1 MQLEKFNQKKIVE
14 LKLKKGV
21 KLVAETEG
29 TGKDVQRQRCY
40 VVAIRLTLNRGEV
53 IKVPNKCLSH
63 SVDQNLQVEDD
74 GFFEHRV
81 RIDRENL
88 IPGIFYAV
96 QGMRVGG
103 YRKVVIS
110 PHLGY
115 GERGIPGVIPQNAK
129 LIVEIKILREAD

>member
-1 MQLEKFNQKKIVE
+1 M
-14 LKLKKGV
+14 KLKKGI
-21 KLVAETEG
+21 KLIEETEG
-29 TGKDVQRQRCY
+29 TGNYVQRQRNY
-40 VVAIRLTLNRGEV
+40 IVAIRLTLNRGDV
-53 IKVPNKCLSH
+53 VQVPKKCLSH
-63 SVDQNLQVEDD
+63 SIDRNSRVEED

-96 QGMRVGG
+96 QGMKLKG
-103 YRKVVIS
+103 YRKVIIS

-115 GERGIPGVIPQNAK
+115 GEKGIPGIIPPNAK